1 MGSGVSDWGCCHD
14 PWPVCVYTRWGW
26 VYILDCR
33 NTWKNTNIVTGVHKK
48 YIYSCHSCSSSPVL
62 PSFSVTSILHSIYLP
77 YLYSVC
83 FTSVNT
89 HSMIWNGAASPSDT
103 LTLRRNNRG
112 QRKGGD
118 RMRAVWVCLVHLR
131 PVEISLKNVSC
142 FFILRTAREGEVM
155 ERQTLGLVNCQASSY
170 TTSSHLFPPLISLP
184 APLHLHSDTYSTYR
198 HHFWLLN

>member
-1 MGSGVSDWGCCHD
+1 MTPDLCVYLVGVSVDSW
-14 PWPVCVYTRWGW
+14 
-26 VYILDCR
+26 LLEQF
-33 NTWKNTNIVTGVHKK
+33 KK
-48 YIYSCHSCSSSPVL
+48 YQYCHQWSPKKWYSWHRCHSCSSSPVL

-118 RMRAVWVCLVHLR
+118 RMRAGWVCLVHLR